1 MIIEEK
7 ELQTMT
13 IIDGHIPSE
22 TYVESI
28 RSTIFNLCPEG
39 FSPWSP
45 RLYESMLLGTIPLIL
60 ADSIV
65 LPYERFID
73 WRSFTVKINITNV
86 KNMINL
92 VLTKTKGKFEEYV
105 NKKLENVKLHSAGL
119 RWPYSAVDNQHA
131 KHMFLHKEDLNGT
144 AKNVFHYLSLELR
157 CRRLEQLYGLSSDT
171 SSLRSVEARRKTC
184 KNHPTVCPCHDE
196 QQRLAF
202 QEYI

>member
-1 MIIEEK
+1 MIVEGK
-7 ELQTMT
+7 ELKTMT
-13 IIDGHIPSE
+13 IINGHIPSE
-22 TYVESI
+22 TYVEYI

-45 RLYESMLLGTIPLIL
+45 RLYESMLLGAIPLIL

-65 LPYERFID
+65 LPFERFID
-73 WRSFTVKINITNV
+73 WRSFTIKINVTNI

-92 VLTKTKGKFEEYV
+92 ILTKTKGKFEEYV

-131 KHMFLHKEDLNGT
+131 KHIFLHKEDLNGT

-171 SSLRSVEARRKTC
+171 SSLRSVEARRKAC